1 MVLFGFLSILASLR
15 VCGAS
20 PPIPLF
26 TKLTVVFG
34 DTVILPCDG
43 AYYMDQVSQGEVQ
56 RALEW
61 STMGED
67 VLSNQGEGLTA
78 GKGYK
83 GRVFLP
89 PEGLVKGNFSLEFR
103 KVVLRDANIYECIWQ
118 GRKTISTVWL
128 HVDVPSTPTALDVP
142 AGHSVHLPCYGLV
155 PKDPTQMTVE
165 WQKDGQ
171 TILTFYCAGG
181 HYWLAKPYYS
191 PNKLYFNRM
200 GNFTLTIYSVGHQD
214 QGEYRCFYRPQ
225 TSAELQSGTPE
236 AIHLTV
242 NYTLS
247 YDDNWETTP
256 TVTMLSDDLQEGSTG
271 GAAATSAPP
280 VPVAMA
286 TVTSSHLARGQ
297 DEAMTSSPEPD
308 IGWLE
313 TLPWVRIG
321 IIAGVLS
328 LTALVLGILLATH
341 KI

>member
-20 PPIPLF
+20 PPVPLV
-26 TKLTVVFG
+26 TNLTAVFG
-34 DTVILPCDG
+34 DTVVLPCDG
-43 AYYMDQVSQGEVQ
+43 AYYVDQLSEQELEA
-56 RALEW
+56 ALEW

-78 GKGYK
+78 GKGYE

-89 PEGLVKGNFSLEFR
+89 PEGLVKGNFSLELR

-128 HVDVPSTPTALDVP
+128 HVDEDNWKSTPTV
-142 AGHSVHLPCYGLV
+142 
-155 PKDPTQMTVE
+155 
-165 WQKDGQ
+165 
-171 TILTFYCAGG
+171 
-181 HYWLAKPYYS
+181 
-191 PNKLYFNRM
+191 R
-200 GNFTLTIYSVGHQD
+200 
-214 QGEYRCFYRPQ
+214 
-225 TSAELQSGTPE
+225 
-236 AIHLTV
+236 
-242 NYTLS
+242 
-247 YDDNWETTP
+247 
-256 TVTMLSDDLQEGSTG
+256 MLSDDLQEGSTVCI
-271 GAAATSAPP
+271 SAPP
-280 VPVAMA
+280 VPTAMA

-297 DEAMTSSPEPD
+297 DEAMTLAAEPD
-308 IGWLE
+308 IVWLE